1 MITGLCYIFRMS
13 FDDDDDDLLLPRSSS
28 TDEELTLPRAAI
40 NKMIK
45 EKIPNFRVANDA
57 RELILQCSTEFI
69 HLLSSEASEIC
80 DKQQKKTITPEHALL
95 ALNSLGYS
103 DFVKDAESVLQECR
117 HVDAE
122 KKRKLPKLKD
132 LGIPEEE
139 LLRMQQELFAQ
150 AREKQLQQ
158 EQEEAQVAAQM
169 NQPQPSTSSNPPST

>member
-1 MITGLCYIFRMS
+1 MS
-13 FDDDDDDLLLPRSSS
+13 FDEDEDELIPGRCGE
-28 TDEELTLPRAAI
+28 EELTLPRAAI

-45 EKIPNFRVANDA
+45 EKIPNVRVANEA

-80 DKQQKKTITPEHALL
+80 EKKQNRKTITPEHALL
-95 ALNSLGYS
+95 ALESLGYA
-103 DFVKDAESVLQECR
+103 DFVKKCESVRQECKS
-117 HVDAE
+117 VDAE

-150 AREKQLQQ
+150 ARETQKQ
-158 EQEEAQVAAQM
+158 EAEAAAAAAAATGNAAQSHPSS
-169 NQPQPSTSSNPPST
+169 QPSQPSTSN